1 MDELFMNYF
10 HISSDQ
16 MTSATPLGR
25 TGRPEDVAAL
35 VLFLC
40 SDQAAFITGAA
51 VPVDGGMSA
60 A

>member
-25 TGRPEDVAAL
+25 TGRPEDVACAGQR
-35 VLFLC
+35 V
-40 SDQAAFITGAA
+40 SH
-51 VPVDGGMSA
+51 GG
-60 A
+60 